1 MTTKHRKTK
10 LHVQKAGISMLRRGG
25 ILFAAALIILIVA
38 FSVTPTLASTT
49 FGRWRDINPTQYVPA
64 DPSATLRGIY
74 MDRSSGSASIGS
86 GDGWAV
92 GGDGTTGV
100 ISHYDGFSWQ
110 ILSPPVSTAV
120 YYSVNFCLNPGAP
133 GVGSI
138 CTPYTQNGN
147 VADGWLVGSS
157 TAAFGTCTT
166 PTCPVASYW
175 NGGTLTEKDEGLF
188 AAGAGNLT
196 SVFMVCNSPET
207 GQTGCSGP
215 FQSQGLTYAVGQ
227 TNTGSHGIICN
238 FNGDPLA
245 GGSWGCPFT
254 STHATVFN
262 SVYMYV
268 DSTGNLGG
276 FAVGDQGTIA
286 QLTSGGWTESQPA
299 VGVTFNSVFVDQ
311 GSSSLEAWAVGNNG
325 EIWHFCCGSAGS
337 WNGPV
342 SPGATSQNLE
352 SVFLTSTSQG
362 VIVGSGSVILAS
374 NNLGSGNGNQW
385 LALTTPSQTATGL
398 GISLIGLSIPS
409 GGNGWAVGTQGVIID
424 TQNSNCGNSVISP
437 CWGGNT
443 GILQTTNLTSVY
455 ENSQNDA
462 WQGGWWDYA
471 NNQPSLLHWDGV
483 KWHHAQ
489 VQPPPQLGGQPFNI
503 TSISMDG
510 SGDGW
515 AVGGIACP
523 PPGAQPCHVTT
534 EIPFALHWDSN
545 TWTGASSSQPVCT
558 CSLTSVYMIS
568 SSEGWAVGDQGEFFH
583 YTTSVNQW
591 GLFAQATGNPKL
603 NSVFINNN
611 GANQFAGWAVG
622 NNGIVYSLA
631 EVNSVATWSQVTL
644 SALGGATPNLY
655 SVFFTDSNHGW
666 IVGADNTVLT
676 TTNGGQGW
684 SGGENQVIGAPPTGV
699 LRSVFVDTQNTG
711 SGNGDGWAVGG
722 TNETG
727 SASSLFAH
735 WDGQIW
741 TATTIS
747 PPIAPGLA
755 LYSVWGQSGN
765 TQDGWAVGGQPAGSI
780 TGVPLAGVFHLD
792 PLSPPVYNGGGSGP
806 SQATTTASVTTTATN
821 VIASTVNTS
830 GTTTSTSV
838 NVQSATATAVS
849 SSVSTAMLTSTLT
862 SVSTS
867 VSVNT
872 LQVPGIPGFPWESI
886 LAGILFGITVIALV
900 RRRRTSN

>member
-1 MTTKHRKTK
+1 MTTT
-10 LHVQKAGISMLRRGG
+10 QKVCRTARLNRNTIAIAST
-25 ILFAAALIILIVA
+25 LIVLMVV
-38 FSVTPTLASTT
+38 FSVSPTLAATT
-49 FGRWRDINPTQYVPA
+49 FGRWRNINPTQYVPV
-64 DPSATLRGIY
+64 DPTATLRGIY
-74 MDRSSGSASIGS
+74 MDRSGGSASIGS

-110 ILSPPVSTAV
+110 ILSPPVASAV
-120 YYSVNFCLNPGAP
+120 YSSANFCLNPGAP

-138 CTPYTQNGN
+138 CNPYTQNGN

-157 TAAFGTCTT
+157 IVANATGGCTT
-166 PTCPVASYW
+166 PVCPVASYW

-227 TNTGSHGIICN
+227 TNAGSHGIICN

-254 STHATVFN
+254 STHASVFN
-262 SVYMYV
+262 GVYMYV

-276 FAVGDQGTIA
+276 FAVGDHGTIA
-286 QLTSGGWTESQPA
+286 QLTSGAWTETQPA
-299 VGVTFNSVFVDQ
+299 NNVTFNSVFVDQ
-311 GSSSLEAWAVGNNG
+311 GGSSLEAWAVGNAG

-342 SPGATSQNLE
+342 SPGATSQNLM

-362 VIVGSGSVILAS
+362 VIVGFGSVILVS
-374 NNLGSGNGNQW
+374 NNLGSSSGNQW
-385 LALTTPSQTATGL
+385 LSLTNPSQTATGL
-398 GISLIGLSIPS
+398 GVNLFGLSVPS
-409 GGNGWAVGTQGVIID
+409 GGNGWAVGSSGVIID

-443 GILQTTNLTSVY
+443 GISQSQNLTTVFEVGQS
-455 ENSQNDA
+455 DA
-462 WQGGWWDYA
+462 WQGGSWDFA
-471 NNQPSLLHWDGV
+471 NNEPALFHWDGV

-489 VQPPPQLGGQPFNI
+489 VQPPPQLGGSPFNI
-503 TSISMDG
+503 TSIWMDG

-515 AVGGIACP
+515 AVGVIAHP
-523 PPGAQPCHVTT
+523 SPN

-545 TWTGASSSQPVCT
+545 TWTGSASSQPVCT
-558 CSLTSVYMIS
+558 CAVTSVFMIS
-568 SSEGWAVGDQGEFFH
+568 SSEGWAVGDQGQFFH

-591 GLFAQATGNPKL
+591 GLVQQATGNPKL

-631 EVNSVATWSQVTL
+631 EVNSIATWSQVTL

-655 SVFFTDSNHGW
+655 GVFFTDSNHGW
-666 IVGADNTVLT
+666 IVGSQGTVLT

-684 SGGENQVIGAPPTGV
+684 SGGENQVIGAPPGSV
-699 LRSVFVDTQNTG
+699 LRSVFVDQQNTG

-727 SASSLFAH
+727 TADALLAH

-741 TATTIS
+741 TATSIS
-747 PPIAPGLA
+747 PPLASGLG
-755 LYSVWGQSGN
+755 LNSVYGQAGN
-765 TQDGWAVGGQPAGSI
+765 TQDGWAVGAGPRVTSPP
-780 TGVPLAGVFHLD
+780 TPVPLAGVFHLD
-792 PLSPPVYNGGGSGP
+792 PLNPPTSSGGGSGP
-806 SQATTTASVTTTATN
+806 NQATTTASTTTTSTS
-821 VIASTVNTS
+821 VIGSTSTAS

-838 NVQSATATAVS
+838 NVQSSTETAVAT
-849 SSVSTAMLTSTLT
+849 SVSTAALTSTST
-862 SVSTS
+862 AVSTS
-867 VSVNT
+867 VSINT

-886 LAGILFGITVIALV
+886 IAGILFGLTVVALV
-900 RRRRTSN
+900 RRRKIK